1 MTKERLRQYQH
12 IAREKAQIED
22 MLLDLDNAMTAP
34 RVPAL
39 DGMPHGKTVQGSL
52 IETLVARRDELV
64 RHYQAKLDE
73 LATAL
78 LEIETAIETL
88 EPVERQLMRL
98 RYIKGHTWEEI
109 CVEMSYSWRQTHR
122 LHAQA
127 LAKLA

>member
-12 IAREKAQIED
+12 IAQETAQIEE
-22 MLLDLDNAMTAP
+22 MLRDVEEAMAAP

-39 DGMPHGKTVQGSL
+39 DGMPHGHTVQGSL
-52 IETLVARRDELV
+52 IETLVARRDELI
-64 RHYQAKLDE
+64 RRYQAKLEE
-73 LATAL
+73 LATAML
-78 LEIETAIETL
+78 DIEEAIEAL

-98 RYIKGHTWEEI
+98 RYIKGRTWEEI

>member
-12 IAREKAQIED
+12 IAQEKAQIEE
-22 MLLDLDNAMTAP
+22 MLRDVEEAMAAP

-39 DGMPHGKTVQGSL
+39 DGMPHGQTVQGSL

>member
-22 MLLDLDNAMTAP
+22 MLLDLECAMTAP
-34 RVPAL
+34 RVPSL
-39 DGMPHGKTVQGSL
+39 DGMPHGHTVQGSL

-64 RHYQAKLDE
+64 RRYQAKLEE
-73 LATAL
+73 LATAML
-78 LEIETAIETL
+78 DIEEAIEAL
-88 EPVERQLMRL
+88 DPVERQLMRL

-122 LHAQA
+122 LHAEA